1 MSNFSPFCNAGCVL
15 TQLLWKAI
23 FPRNVVKGG
32 FGGKRI
38 VAYHALCNRCR
49 FKWFLTRERR
59 GGLILTAMWP
69 RHTQARKKRFKFSSF
84 RWKTMPEV
92 DACSNQNG
100 LQDDIVDDVDDD
112 GGIMN
117 KASTPLEQLGRAF
130 SSNMV
135 TTSSSSA
142 GFSTTFPFTSFQ
154 FWAFL
159 RSSSKF
165 HQDQF
170 WLALRIFLIH
180 LIFFSSN
187 RIIENMDKTALYIRM
202 MPSGNWI
209 TVQFQILSECQK
221 GILWTENAFPRPL
234 LS

>member
-1 MSNFSPFCNAGCVL
+1 
-15 TQLLWKAI
+15 
-23 FPRNVVKGG
+23 
-32 FGGKRI
+32 
-38 VAYHALCNRCR
+38 
-49 FKWFLTRERR
+49 
-59 GGLILTAMWP
+59 
-69 RHTQARKKRFKFSSF
+69 
-84 RWKTMPEV
+84 MPDV

-135 TTSSSSA
+135 TT

-170 WLALRIFLIH
+170 
-180 LIFFSSN
+180 
-187 RIIENMDKTALYIRM
+187 
-202 MPSGNWI
+202 
-209 TVQFQILSECQK
+209 
-221 GILWTENAFPRPL
+221 
-234 LS
+234 